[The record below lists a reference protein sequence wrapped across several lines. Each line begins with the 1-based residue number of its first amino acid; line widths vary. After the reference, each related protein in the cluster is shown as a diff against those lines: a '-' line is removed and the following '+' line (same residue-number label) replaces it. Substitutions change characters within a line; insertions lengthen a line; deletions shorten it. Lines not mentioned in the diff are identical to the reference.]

1 MDKQII
7 NVAEQEAWETLS
19 GPLPLRMT
27 SDYLFKY
34 LLQTETD
41 VLKAIICAFLDFKPE
56 EIQKITVLNELKLSD
71 DPTGKEMILDVR
83 AEMNDN
89 TILNLEMQVL
99 NNHDWP
105 ERSISYLCRCFDNL
119 KSGQSYHLVKGVHHL
134 GFLDYTLFPDS
145 PEFFSVYRLINVK
158 TGQLYTGKFS
168 ISVVELKHINL
179 AMKEDKARHRDL
191 WARFFKAGSWEELKV
206 LAQQDTDIKKAVT
219 AVHKL
224 SQDEE
229 FRMKCW
235 AREDF
240 IRQQIDHDAW
250 YDAEIKKREAKIAE
264 KDTVIAQNVAAL
276 AEKDSVLAE
285 QTSKIEQLEK
295 QIAALQR

>member
-1 MDKQII
+1 
-7 NVAEQEAWETLS
+7 
-19 GPLPLRMT
+19 
-27 SDYLFKY
+27 
-34 LLQTETD
+34 
-41 VLKAIICAFLDFKPE
+41 
-56 EIQKITVLNELKLSD
+56 
-71 DPTGKEMILDVR
+71 
-83 AEMNDN
+83 
-89 TILNLEMQVL
+89 
-99 NNHDWP
+99 
-105 ERSISYLCRCFDNL
+105 
-119 KSGQSYHLVKGVHHL
+119 VHHL

-168 ISVVELKHINL
+168 ITVVELKHTNL
-179 AMKEDKARHRDL
+179 AMEEDKERHRDL

-250 YDAEIKKREAKIAE
+250 YDAEIKKREAEIAE
-264 KDTVIAQNVAAL
+264 KDTVIA
-276 AEKDSVLAE
+276 E
-285 QTSKIEQLEK
+285 QASKIEELEK
-295 QIAALQR
+295 QIAVLQR

>member
-1 MDKQII
+1 
-7 NVAEQEAWETLS
+7 
-19 GPLPLRMT
+19 
-27 SDYLFKY
+27 
-34 LLQTETD
+34 
-41 VLKAIICAFLDFKPE
+41 
-56 EIQKITVLNELKLSD
+56 
-71 DPTGKEMILDVR
+71 
-83 AEMNDN
+83 
-89 TILNLEMQVL
+89 
-99 NNHDWP
+99 
-105 ERSISYLCRCFDNL
+105 
-119 KSGQSYHLVKGVHHL
+119 VHHL

-168 ISVVELKHINL
+168 ITVVSLKQINL
-179 AMKEDKARHRDL
+179 AMEEDLERHRDL

-250 YDAEIKKREAKIAE
+250 YDAEIKKREAEIAENIAAIAEKDSVIAE
-264 KDTVIAQNVAAL
+264 KDTVIAENVAAL
-276 AEKDSVLAE
+276 ADKDARIAE
-285 QTSKIEQLEK
+285 LEK
-295 QIAALQR
+295 QLAALRR